1 MKRLFFGLFAAFV
14 LMASTAL
21 AQTSTV
27 DVLYLKNG
35 SVIRGQVTSLTT
47 KVVKIKTA
55 DGSLFVYPMKAVQKM
70 EKITSGS
77 TAAEEDSTSDE
88 ITQPVTTETVEP
100 ITVPAPPPRVIK
112 EGVHFGLRGAI
123 FLNIAIWDQLAKGA
137 YLAKDPDSKLGLG
150 FWGIIAPGITI
161 GDDMFVGVGLSIAPN
176 FWSHTQTVLGH
187 DATTSIGVNDV
198 GGNLVFGFDDMYFVL
213 GTGSA
218 AVKVSATYAG
228 ETSTLDLPESASWR
242 RVGVGFGDGM
252 GFGIS
257 YVSFSEPY
265 QNLGRFEF
273 NIGWS
278 F

>member
-1 MKRLFFGLFAAFV
+1 MKRLYFGILAGV
-14 LMASTAL
+14 LLMASTAL
-21 AQTSTV
+21 AQTSSV

-47 KVVKIKTA
+47 KAVKIKTA
-55 DGSLFVYPMKAVQKM
+55 DGSLFVYPMKAVMKM
-70 EKITSGS
+70 EKVTTGL
-77 TAAEEDSTSDE
+77 AASEDSTSDE
-88 ITQPVTTETVEP
+88 IMQPVTTEIVEP
-100 ITVPAPPPRVIK
+100 VAALEPAPKPAKV
-112 EGVHFGLRGAI
+112 GVHFGIRGAI

-161 GDDMFVGVGLSIAPN
+161 GDDMFVGLGISIAPN

-218 AVKVSATYAG
+218 SVKVSATYAG
-228 ETSTLDLPESASWR
+228 ESSSIDLPESASWR
-242 RVGVGFGDGM
+242 RVGIGFGDGV

-257 YVSFSEPY
+257 YVSFTEPY

-273 NIGWS
+273 NVGWS